1 MRFYFTYWRI
11 EMTNN
16 DLALIIESANHLL
29 AKIPRDSERYQPLLE
44 HYKALLLEQ
53 LRRAKESK

>member
-1 MRFYFTYWRI
+1 
-11 EMTNN
+11 MTNN
-16 DLALIIESANHLL
+16 DLALIIESTNHSL